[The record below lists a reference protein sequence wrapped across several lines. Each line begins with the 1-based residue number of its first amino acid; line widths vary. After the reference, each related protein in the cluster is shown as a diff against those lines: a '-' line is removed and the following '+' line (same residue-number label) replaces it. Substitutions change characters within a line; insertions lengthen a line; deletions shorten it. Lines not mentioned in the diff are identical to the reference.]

1 MLKTIH
7 KVSLASIWSLCIVS
21 RSLSVTVTHLRSS
34 AGYNVSDSHRKLSA
48 GYNVSDSHRK
58 LSEGYNVSDSH
69 RKLSAGYNV
78 SDSHRKLSAGYNVSD
93 SHRKLQEVIEELRED
108 LIRET
113 LLLFNHSTRSIT
125 ALALIHARFDHV
137 ILTKFSLVVS
147 GTSGRESRNRVR
159 ERTVNPQTRLEV

>member
-1 MLKTIH
+1 MKIVKCVKTIH

-21 RSLSVTVTHLRSS
+21 RSLSVTVTRLRSS
-34 AGYNVSDSHRKLSA
+34 A
-48 GYNVSDSHRK
+48 
-58 LSEGYNVSDSH
+58 GYNVSDSH

-113 LLLFNHSTRSIT
+113 RLLFNHSTRSIT
-125 ALALIHARFDHV
+125 TLALIHARFDHV